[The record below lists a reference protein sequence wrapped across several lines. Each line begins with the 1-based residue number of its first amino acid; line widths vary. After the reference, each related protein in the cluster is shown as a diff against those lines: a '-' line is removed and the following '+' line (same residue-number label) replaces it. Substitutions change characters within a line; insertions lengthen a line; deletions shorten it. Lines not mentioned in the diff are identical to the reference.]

1 MAKARIAYRV
11 GGARLAEQPLFPYQL
26 SRPRRNTAR
35 LTTPRAAFASG
46 VSAPLSAGTS
56 CAGSPSQYST
66 LHSSVAH
73 EGQPADSHDFLRI
86 KLPKPRRFLKAMA
99 AESVVGWVLGTP
111 HPLRRNNKQTVAARR
126 TPGEWDLVRRA
137 SVGRGKER
145 LNLAR
150 LRAKSEAVRRPA
162 STVLP
167 MLVLMRA
174 HGHLY
179 KVAAPQPRSV
189 ETSTAAYYVWQ
200 AAFFTVMSTC
210 QRRLECCA
218 RMGTRRHD
226 LEPR

>member
-1 MAKARIAYRV
+1 MAQPCIAYRV
-11 GGARLAEQPLFPYQL
+11 GGAGLAEQPLSPYQL

-66 LHSSVAH
+66 LYSGVAH

-99 AESVVGWVLGTP
+99 AEGVKCSGVLGTP
-111 HPLRRNNKQTVAARR
+111 RRLRRNNKQTVAARR
-126 TPGEWDLVRRA
+126 TPGGSNLVRRA

-150 LRAKSEAVRRPA
+150 LKAKSEAVRRPA

-167 MLVLMRA
+167 CLCLCV
-174 HGHLY
+174 HTD
-179 KVAAPQPRSV
+179 
-189 ETSTAAYYVWQ
+189 TSIKLL
-200 AAFFTVMSTC
+200 
-210 QRRLECCA
+210 RLSQG
-218 RMGTRRHD
+218 R
-226 LEPR
+226 